1 MNRLFSTGSTP
12 KTMASQLRKVSHVV
26 FDMDGLLLG
35 KDWNNGRSLCDPKG
49 LSANFAPFVWLTISS
64 TCEGQRFY

>member
-35 KDWNNGRSLCDPKG
+35 KD
-49 LSANFAPFVWLTISS
+49 
-64 TCEGQRFY
+64 